1 MKFIKV
7 TIVAGLVIA
16 AASAELA
23 KEKISSNPLFV
34 MDEDAIF
41 NYIAADIV
49 MVATIIALLA
59 IVAFSPAMRAA
70 IKNNILKGGFL
81 VAIILPWFIGMVTK
95 RILSELDIAKSKASV
110 IASVLST
117 AVSIGLSF
125 FYSPF
130 IRNLSIVIELIM
142 LSVDIKSY
150 FKDRR
155 FDKIFD

>member
-23 KEKISSNPLFV
+23 KEKISSNPLFG
-34 MDEDAIF
+34 MDEDAVF
-41 NYIAADIV
+41 NYIAADFV
-49 MVATIIALLA
+49 MVATIIALLT

-81 VAIILPWFIGMVTK
+81 VAIILPWFIGMVTR

>member
-49 MVATIIALLA
+49 MVAAIIALLT
-59 IVAFSPAMRAA
+59 IVVFSPAMRAA